1 MLVVSLRHEVNQLKA
16 WLPSSC
22 PRRPVGSQKLQE
34 AGVCLFLVGWGLIT
48 TTLLGPGHPSR
59 LRPCLEAGADALLV
73 GPSSQPRDGVQEL
86 HQHLPR
92 WCGKQGLRHA
102 RRPRVAGRAFRR
114 GGPPERGQAGQRR
127 RKRCLGRAAA
137 AEGGGGLAAA
147 GGRRGALMNGQLRRP
162 EQLSGRAGVA
172 GPAPH
177 AGGPFPQ
184 PLTSPRES

>member
-1 MLVVSLRHEVNQLKA
+1 MSLPHEAKPPQDLLGVRNFGRLLFISSYRGGQLEQLSSDVNTHPELCPALRQAQMSLWEVSL
-16 WLPSSC
+16 P
-22 PRRPVGSQKLQE
+22 
-34 AGVCLFLVGWGLIT
+34 
-48 TTLLGPGHPSR
+48 
-59 LRPCLEAGADALLV
+59 
-73 GPSSQPRDGVQEL
+73 QPRDGGQEL
-86 HQHLPR
+86 HRHLPR
-92 WCGKQGLRHA
+92 LCSQQGLRPA
-102 RRPRVAGRAFRR
+102 RSPRVAGRAPEGRQSR
-114 GGPPERGQAGQRR
+114 GRQGKR